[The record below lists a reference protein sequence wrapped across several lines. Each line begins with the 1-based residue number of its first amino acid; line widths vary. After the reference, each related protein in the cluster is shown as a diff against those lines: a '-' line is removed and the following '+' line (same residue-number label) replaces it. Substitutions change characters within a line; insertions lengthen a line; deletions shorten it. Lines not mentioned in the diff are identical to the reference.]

1 MARRCLRPPPPARDT
16 MPCEPPPESGDW
28 SVIPP
33 AVAEAMRA
41 EWAEMEADPPPV
53 GVRDLD
59 AATRGT
65 HGAMWPGSLY
75 R

>member
-1 MARRCLRPPPPARDT
+1 MRACLRPPPPRPRDT
-16 MPCEPPPESGDW
+16 EPCAAPPESGDW

-33 AVAEAMRA
+33 AVAAEMRA
-41 EWAEMEADPPPV
+41 EWAALESDPPPV

-65 HGAMWPGSLY
+65 TAYPGSLY

>member
-1 MARRCLRPPPPARDT
+1 MRACLRPPPPARDT
-16 MPCEPPPESGDW
+16 MPCGPPESGDW
-28 SVIPP
+28 TIIDP
-33 AVAEAMRA
+33 AVAAEMRA

>member
-16 MPCEPPPESGDW
+16 MPCEPPPESETWTIID
-28 SVIPP
+28 P
-33 AVAEAMRA
+33 AVAAEMRA
-41 EWAEMEADPPPV
+41 EWAAIESEPPPV

-75 R
+75 

>member
-1 MARRCLRPPPPARDT
+1 MARH
-16 MPCEPPPESGDW
+16 S
-28 SVIPP
+28 

-41 EWAEMEADPPPV
+41 EWAALESEPPPV

-65 HGAMWPGSLY
+65 TAYPGSLY
-75 R
+75 